1 MYGRQTYI
9 NSIKSYCLLFNYAS
23 LLGEMGF
30 VKVEYWKFRRFSS
43 QNCELVWFLAIEAE
57 ADCIRLL
64 RWEVSQLEEDLR
76 YPRGPAVAGSWCHNC
91 VLDKYRQHIVS
102 KFCDALCLF
111 FEKTLRFHFDIF
123 RHIICR
129 SAKFEQIRCTRS
141 TTVVFQ
147 GIWQCPWCA
156 RSTGLSAALCTWNG
170 ACC

>member
-30 VKVEYWKFRRFSS
+30 VQVEYWKFRRFSS

-111 FEKTLRFHFDIF
+111 FWENTQISF
-123 RHIICR
+123 RHI
-129 SAKFEQIRCTRS
+129 STYVEVPDLNRCTRS